1 MIKGKANK
9 WIIISFISL
18 YIVAILGAI
27 MRYKIAF
34 SFPYLNQKNILHAHS
49 HFAFAGWITQTLFFF
64 FTHLLRS
71 IIADQ
76 KLRYYNYL
84 LWANWITA
92 LGMLVSFMLQG
103 YALYSIF
110 FSSLSLVISFVF
122 ALTFWL
128 DIKYL
133 PNVITRLWFKWA
145 LVFMLLSSLGTLSLI
160 LMMATKNIEQ
170 HTYLASVY
178 WYLHFQYNGWFF
190 FGCMGLLYDYL
201 GKRYTYFNTN
211 RLAFRLIAYS
221 CVPAYGL
228 SILWMH
234 LPVLIQIVFALAA
247 LAQALGWGNILY
259 NSYKLKVLKELDFI
273 QPLKWLFVIIAI
285 AGSIKFA
292 LQLGSIIPA
301 VSQLAFGFRSIVI
314 AYLHL
319 VLLAFISLFLLS
331 YAYITK
337 LSIFNKY
344 SYVGTVI
351 LVAGI
356 LLNELLLGIQGVA
369 SIGYIL
375 IPFINELLFIT
386 SLLLISGT
394 GLIVF
399 SQFNFTKT
407 ENKF

>member
-1 MIKGKANK
+1 MIRINSNR
-9 WIIISFISL
+9 WLIISFFSFL
-18 YIVAILGAI
+18 IVAVLGVI

-34 SFPYLNQKNILHAHS
+34 SFPFLDQKNIQHAHS
-49 HFAFAGWITQTLFFF
+49 HFAFAGWISQSLFFF
-64 FTHLLRS
+64 LTHSLRS
-71 IIADQ
+71 LITD
-76 KLRYYNYL
+76 KRFRYYNYL

-103 YALYSIF
+103 YALSSIF
-110 FSSLSLVISFVF
+110 FSSLSIVISFVF
-122 ALTFWL
+122 ALSFWF

-133 PNVITRLWFKWA
+133 PNVITRQWFKWA
-145 LVFMLLSSLGTLSLI
+145 LVFMLLSSLGTLLLT
-160 LMMATKNIEQ
+160 LMMATKNIQQ

-190 FGCMGLLYDYL
+190 FACMGLLYDYL
-201 GKRYTYFNTN
+201 GRKYAHFATN
-211 RLAFRLIAYS
+211 GLAFRLIAYS

-234 LPVLIQIVFALAA
+234 LPIWTEIVFALAA

-259 NSYKLKVLKELDFI
+259 YAHKQKILKELDII
-273 QPLKWLFVIIAI
+273 QPLKWLLVIIAI

-292 LQLGSIIPA
+292 LQLGSTIPA

-319 VLLAFISLFLLS
+319 VLLAFISLFLVT
-331 YAYITK
+331 YAYMTK

-344 SYVGTVI
+344 SFAGIAIFVI
-351 LVAGI
+351 GI
-356 LLNELLLGIQGVA
+356 LLNELLLGIQGIA

-375 IPFINELLFIT
+375 IPFINESLFFV
-386 SLLLISGT
+386 SLLLMSGI
-394 GLIVF
+394 GIILM
-399 SQFNFTKT
+399 SQFALHRKSN
-407 ENKF
+407 